1 MPEPGAAYMKK
12 LILRI
17 LKITGITL
25 GSLIALL
32 FLLPMLFPGFVAD
45 KVKSWAN
52 STITGE
58 LNFSK
63 ARLSFFNHFPALT
76 LTLHDF
82 SLKGSAPFQKDTLA
96 SAKELALGINLNT
109 LFSSKLS
116 IDEIYLTKG
125 KVNILVNE
133 KGEANYNVYQ
143 SDTTVAK
150 TPSTDTG
157 SASLKIER
165 IQIDHVDLVYSDQSI
180 PMLITAADFN
190 YLGQGD
196 LSKAVFDLKSK
207 LNTKSFS
214 FTYSGTEYVKSKK
227 LNADL
232 VTKINTN
239 SLAFVFEKNDLKLNT
254 LPVKFKG
261 KFEFLDEGYHMDFR
275 LISEATDLGDVF
287 SALPPEYAGWLEKTT
302 IRGKTAMNA
311 ALIGDYN
318 AGKNLMPNL
327 TFDMKVR
334 DGFIAY
340 ESAPDPV
347 SNLFFDF
354 KAALPGL
361 NTDSLHVD
369 IDSIY
374 FKLDKGYFNSVLH
387 VTGLDKP
394 YVYSKTDAVIDL
406 EKWDRAFG
414 LLPFQTKGQFTL
426 NLFTDGRYAAGVI
439 HKGIR
444 NVVDTV
450 ITSIPKFNL
459 KATLGNGYFKY
470 KDLPEALTNISFN
483 INAQCADSVYQHI
496 TLALENLNANLLNNY
511 LKGHFYLHNM
521 ADYDM
526 DADIQSVFRLA
537 DVQKF
542 YPLDS
547 MSLAGDLNVDIKL
560 KGKYIPERRKMPVA
574 TAKLSLKNGSVKTK
588 YYPHPIEQIQVDA
601 LVVSPGGDMK
611 TTKVNISPISFVFEG
626 QPFTI
631 KADLQNFDNLKYN
644 VASAGTVDIGKL
656 YKVFSQKGLDVKGL
670 IRTSLALRGLQ
681 SDATAGRYNRLF
693 NSGNMKLEDITITLE
708 DFPKPLIIKSGTF
721 RFEQDKMWFESFRG
735 NYGSSNFTLKGYLN
749 NVIAYATQPNAPLKG
764 QFDLNSDLV
773 VVDEFTVFA
782 DGGAP
787 AATTA
792 TAPAKAPE
800 AATGVV
806 LVPTN
811 LSIVFNANVKKVQ
824 YNGIDIQ
831 NLKGQVQIDSGK
843 VKLNQTGFVLVGAPV
858 VMDASYGALSPTK
871 AFFTYTI
878 DAKDFDVKRAYN
890 EIKIFRDLASSA
902 SKAEGIIS
910 LHYDLSGK
918 LDASMMPVYPSLKGG
933 GVLSLKK
940 VKVSGLK
947 LFSAVS
953 KATGRDSVNNPDLS
967 DVQIKST
974 IANNIITIERTKMKI
989 FGFRPRI
996 EGQVGF
1002 DTRMNLKFRL
1012 GLPPFGIIG
1021 IPMTVTGTSENP
1033 KVQMRRGKDS
1043 DALEETTDTDE
1054 EEGKDEQPAAQ
1065 SPTP

>member
-1 MPEPGAAYMKK
+1 MRKT
-12 LILRI
+12 IVRI

-45 KVKSWAN
+45 KVKNWAN
-52 STITGE
+52 SAITGE
-58 LNFSK
+58 LNFSR

-96 SAKELALGINLNT
+96 SAKELALGIDLGS
-109 LFSSKLS
+109 LFSDKIS
-116 IDEIYLTKG
+116 IDQVYLTKG

-143 SDTTVAK
+143 GDTTTTSKA
-150 TPSTDTG
+150 PSSDSG
-157 SASLKIER
+157 SASLKIDK
-165 IQIDHVDLVYSDQSI
+165 IQIDHVDLVYSDRSI
-180 PMLITAADFN
+180 PMLITALDFN
-190 YLGQGD
+190 YLGKGD
-196 LSKAVFDLKSK
+196 LSKAVFDLQSR
-207 LNTKSFS
+207 LSAASFS
-214 FTYSGTEYVKSKK
+214 FAYDGKEYVKSKK

-232 VTKINTN
+232 VTKINTS
-239 SLAFVFEKNDLKLNT
+239 SLAFVFEKNDLRLNT

-261 KFEFLDEGYHMDFR
+261 KFEFLDEGYNMEFR
-275 LISEATDLGDVF
+275 LISQATDLGDVF

-302 IRGKTAMNA
+302 IRGKTSMNA
-311 ALIGDYN
+311 ALVGQYN
-318 AGKNLMPNL
+318 VAKNLAPDL
-327 TFDMKVR
+327 TFDLQVR
-334 DGFIAY
+334 DGFVAY
-340 ESAPDPV
+340 ESAPDSV
-347 SNLFFDF
+347 SNLYFDF

-387 VTGLDKP
+387 ITGLDKP
-394 YVYSKTDAVIDL
+394 YVYSKTDAVLDL

-414 LLPFQTKGQFTL
+414 LLPFQTKGQFAF
-426 NLFTDGRYAAGVI
+426 NLFTDGKYAAGEI
-439 HKGIR
+439 HQGIR

-450 ITSIPKFNL
+450 ITSVPKFNL
-459 KATLGNGYFKY
+459 KATLTNGYFKY
-470 KDLPEALTNISFN
+470 NDLPAALQNISFN

-496 TLALENLNANLLNNY
+496 TASIDNLNANLLNNFI
-511 LKGHFYLHNM
+511 KGYFHLRNM

-526 DADIQSVFRLA
+526 DANLQSVLNLA
-537 DVQKF
+537 DVQQF

-547 MSLAGDLNVDIKL
+547 MSLAGHLNMDVQL
-560 KGKYIPERRKMPVA
+560 KGKYIPAKRVMPVA
-574 TAKLSLKNGSVKTK
+574 TARLSLKDGQVKTK

-601 LVVSPGGDMK
+601 QIVSPGGNMK

-631 KADLQNFDNLKYN
+631 KADLQNFDDLRYH
-644 VASAGTVDIGKL
+644 VTSAGTVDIGRL

-693 NSGNMKLEDITITLE
+693 NSGTLQLQDITVMLE
-708 DFPKPLIIKSGTF
+708 EFPKPLVIKSGTF

-735 NYGSSNFTLKGYLN
+735 NYGSSNFTLKGYLS

-787 AATTA
+787 PAET
-792 TAPAKAPE
+792 PAKPTE

-806 LVPTN
+806 MVPGN
-811 LSIVFNANVKKVQ
+811 LSITFNANVKKVQ
-824 YNGIDIQ
+824 YNGIDIHA
-831 NLKGQVQIDSGK
+831 LKGQVLIDSAK
-843 VKLNQTGFVLVGAPV
+843 VKLNQTGFVIAGAPV
-858 VMDASYGALSPTK
+858 VMDASYGALSPQR
-871 AFFTYTI
+871 AAFTYTI

-910 LHYDLSGK
+910 LHYDLAGK
-918 LDASMMPVYPSLKGG
+918 LDASMMPVYPTLKGG

-947 LFSAVS
+947 LFSAVG
-953 KATGRDSVNNPDLS
+953 KASGRDSISNPDLS

-989 FGFRPRI
+989 MGFRPRI

-1002 DTRMNLKFRL
+1002 DSRLNLKFRL

-1043 DALEETTDTDE
+1043 DNLDGTDVDE
-1054 EEGKDEQPAAQ
+1054 SEGEGEAPLPQPMYN
-1065 SPTP
+1065 